1 MLTFIRKYLP
11 RSNQHPVSSSPCF
24 LILYS
29 LKGLLQ
35 WGFSSH
41 NSFSIALA
49 AMSTTISTELNT
61 VVLCL
66 ELSRVFDLVPSALNF
81 FLPKVS
87 LGMQAGYLPSN
98 SLMACYCSILQ
109 SHFIPVFPL
118 LEFLGQSLYY
128 FSSSCSYT
136 HTHTHTHSFLVVW
149 YSF

>member
-1 MLTFIRKYLP
+1 
-11 RSNQHPVSSSPCF
+11 
-24 LILYS
+24 
-29 LKGLLQ
+29 
-35 WGFSSH
+35 
-41 NSFSIALA
+41 
-49 AMSTTISTELNT
+49 MSTTISTELNT

-136 HTHTHTHSFLVVW
+136 HTYTFLFGCLIFFLKFTSFFRKYIFFFLISDQVALILP
-149 YSF
+149 SA